1 MKWKNF
7 TVAYG
12 SIAMLYVHCDLS
24 GPAVKIKLL
33 RSISLPTKTY
43 TIRSCRFIGL
53 MVAHIVGEPLATEV
67 DHISLLY

>member
-12 SIAMLYVHCDLS
+12 SIAMLHVYCDLF
-24 GPAVKIKLL
+24 GPAIKIKLL

-43 TIRSCRFIGL
+43 TIGSYRSIRL
-53 MVAHIVGEPLATEV
+53 MVAHIVAEPLATEV